1 MSAGWCPMRAPYD
14 HDVASEDAQGRAAF
28 AVVGGGIVGL
38 ATARELQRRHPGER
52 VVVLEREAAVG
63 RHQTGANSGVA
74 HAGIYYKAGSL
85 KARLCV
91 EGLRDL
97 YAFCEEH
104 GVAHERCGKVIVAL
118 DERERA
124 GLDELEARG
133 RANGVPGLRRLDAR
147 GLAEVEPHATGVDAL
162 HSPHTGIVDFGAV
175 AARLAQL
182 LRQDGATVAT
192 GCTVL
197 AVERRDGATVVRHSG
212 GELRA
217 RRVVTCAG
225 AWSDR
230 LAVAA
235 GADPHP
241 PIVPFPGAYP
251 RLAPGARALGR
262 GLVYPVPDPSLPFL
276 GVHLTRRVDGE
287 VLLGPTALLAGAR
300 DAYAL
305 RTVRAADLRAT
316 LGWPGT
322 WRMMARFWRTGLHEL
337 HLAASRRAFV
347 AACARYVPE
356 LAPEHVRPGPAGVRA
371 QAVGRDGALVDD
383 FVGHEAGGAAH
394 VRNAPSPAA
403 TSSLA
408 LARVIADRVLG
419 LD

>member
-147 GLAEVEPHATGVDAL
+147 GLAEVEPHAAGVDAL

-182 LRQDGATVAT
+182 LREDGATVAT

-235 GADPHP
+235 GADPDP
-241 PIVPFPGAYP
+241 RIVPFRGAYL
-251 RLAPGARALGR
+251 RLVPERRGLGRALI
-262 GLVYPVPDPSLPFL
+262 YPVPDPALPFL
-276 GVHLTRRVDGE
+276 GVHLTRRIDGE
-287 VLLGPTALLAGAR
+287 VLVGPTALLGTEG
-300 DAYAL
+300 L
-305 RTVRAADLRAT
+305 GRTLA
-316 LGWPGT
+316 WPGS
-322 WRMMARFWRTGLHEL
+322 WRLFRRWWRTGLTEIGH
-337 HLAASRRAFV
+337 ATRRRALV
-347 AACARYVPE
+347 AEAARY
-356 LAPEHVRPGPAGVRA
+356 LPGIGVGDVEPSFAGVRA
-371 QAVGRDGALVDD
+371 QAVARDGSLVDD
-383 FVGHEAGGAAH
+383 FAF
-394 VRNAPSPAA
+394 SK
-403 TSSLA
+403 T
-408 LARVIADRVLG
+408 
-419 LD
+419 